1 MNRKS
6 FIGKSLTS
14 LTLLSFYGSLKG
26 ANQLRMDK
34 DFLFMGENHIPYPTT
49 KLMKNIIIHRAE
61 TRGGANH
68 GWLNT
73 RHTFSFSQYY
83 NPERVHFGALRVL
96 NDDIIQGGTGFGT
109 HPHNNMEIISIALSG
124 DLEHKDSMGNVQ
136 VIRENDIQVMSAGTG
151 VQHSEYNKNKDKEAA
166 FLQIWMFPNK
176 KDAQPRYEQMTFN
189 PQIMNNRL
197 QQILSPDKNDDG
209 LWVNQ
214 EAWFYRGKYNLP
226 KNETYSLKK
235 ASHGVY
241 VFLIDGAATI
251 GDVKLNNR
259 DGLGVWDIEKLD
271 LMVEPGTDLLL
282 MEVPMN
288 I

>member
-6 FIGKSLTS
+6 FIGKGLVSF
-14 LTLLSFYGSLKG
+14 TLLSIYGSLKG
-26 ANQLRMDK
+26 ANELRPNYEQMHI
-34 DFLFMGENHIPYPTT
+34 GENHIPYPTT
-49 KLMKNIIIHRAE
+49 NLMKNVVLHRAD

-109 HPHNNMEIISIALSG
+109 HPHNNMEIVSIALSG

-136 VIRENDIQVMSAGTG
+136 VIRENDIQVMSAGSG

-176 KDAQPRYEQMTFN
+176 KDAQPRYDQMTFN
-189 PQIMNNRL
+189 PTTMSNRL
-197 QQILSPDKNDDG
+197 HQVLSPNKNEDG

-214 EAWFYRGKYNLP
+214 DSWFFRGKYDV
-226 KNETYSLKK
+226 KKEETYVIKK
-235 ASHGVY
+235 TSNGVY
-241 VFLIDGAATI
+241 IFLIEGSVKV
-251 GDVKLNNR
+251 GDTMLNRR
-259 DGLGVWDIEKLD
+259 DGYGTWDVSTLKLSI
-271 LMVEPGTDLLL
+271 EPGSDVLL